1 MALHVLLQLQV
12 SIIAL
17 EITLLIQDVGTNL
30 RGFGFRWLW
39 SCSAVGHLYQQLL
52 PMPPCPEAVGSR
64 AFSRTWGREGQRL
77 SPSLLAEQG
86 IAHCPVVAVLL
97 PRAHC
102 CLSPASALPAARV
115 GPSVPRQDRPVRE
128 GTRVASIETGL
139 AAAAAKLSQQ
149 VRGCLESRSCQESRA
164 LSPAAELCP
173 T

>member
-1 MALHVLLQLQV
+1 
-12 SIIAL
+12 
-17 EITLLIQDVGTNL
+17 
-30 RGFGFRWLW
+30 
-39 SCSAVGHLYQQLL
+39 
-52 PMPPCPEAVGSR
+52 MPPCPEAVGSR
-64 AFSRTWGREGQRL
+64 AFTRTWGREGQRL

-173 T
+173 SLVLCQPCVQRPASEMRLCSLREINEIQARLPSPVVSQHT